1 VLPDPTVRQVA
12 LDARGARLILA
23 SDGVWDAVSAGGKGA
38 AHRVRSMA
46 CTKAASNLRSF
57 SKEQRDR
64 DDITVIV
71 ADFAAQLDA
80 RVPQALAEPMRA
92 SAGGGAGGDNAS
104 SVASVMA
111 EAKSMVLPVLVLE
124 CGNACL

>member
-1 VLPDPTVRQVA
+1 VLPDPTVRQVT

-23 SDGVWDAVSAGGKGA
+23 SDGVWDAVHAGGKGA
-38 AHRVRSMA
+38 AHRVRNMS

-64 DDITVIV
+64 DDITIIV
-71 ADFAAQLDA
+71 ADFTAQLDA
-80 RVPQALAEPMRA
+80 RVPQALAEPMGV
-92 SAGGGAGGDNAS
+92 SVGGGAGGDNAS

-111 EAKSMVLPVLVLE
+111 EAKSMVRSLS
-124 CGNACL
+124 